1 MVRYMAGF
9 SERYGPGV
17 PKELDRYLVPSEE
30 IVFLLRRHWVVLAEP
45 FLTTMLGLLLLA
57 VVGGRVGEPVSTILT
72 VGWLLLL
79 SRLIL
84 VAWEW
89 WYELVVA
96 TDKRLMLVHGVV
108 TRKVDIMP
116 MSKVTDMRYDRTVTG
131 QVFGYGKFVMESAG
145 QDQALSTI
153 NYIPDSDLH
162 YQQISQLIFAPGEPR
177 LTKGARSSRVP
188 VTEPEDAWWRRKD

>member
-1 MVRYMAGF
+1 MAGH

-30 IVFLLRRHWVVLAEP
+30 IVFLLRRHWVVIAEP
-45 FLTTMLGLLLLA
+45 FLTTLLGLVVLA
-57 VVGGRVGEPVSTILT
+57 AVGGYVGEAVSTVLT

-84 VAWEW
+84 VVWEW
-89 WYELVVA
+89 WYELVIA
-96 TDKRLMLVHGVV
+96 TDKRLMLVHGIV

-131 QVFGYGKFVMESAG
+131 QVLGYGKFVMESAG

-177 LTKGARSSRVP
+177 LAQKAGGRNSRVP